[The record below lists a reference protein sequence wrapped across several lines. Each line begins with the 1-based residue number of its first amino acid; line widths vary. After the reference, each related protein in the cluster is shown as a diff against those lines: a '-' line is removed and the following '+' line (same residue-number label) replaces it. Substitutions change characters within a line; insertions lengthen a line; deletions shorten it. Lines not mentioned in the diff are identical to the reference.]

1 MTSNSPIIE
10 LKNIRKAYKASKY
23 EELVLSEL
31 SFAFEKGVVTSILGS
46 SGCGKTTLLNIIGGI
61 DNEFSGELRF
71 KGEAIQDF
79 DKYRRESV
87 SFIFQDLNL
96 INHLDLVKNI
106 TIGITNDVVD
116 KEERARELLNRV
128 GLHAHMYKK
137 PHQLSGGERQR
148 VAIARALARD
158 TDVLLCDEPTGSLDE
173 TTKEEIMDLIM
184 EVFKGKT
191 IIFITHDE
199 EVAYKY
205 SDMVLTIVDRK
216 IVVKETNV
224 VEENISNTETK
235 QSDSSRDF
243 NKRFQ
248 LNLLSKKLGV
258 FNATYILI
266 IITAIFIFGTGIVEK
281 VEQEID
287 RYLKENNKVDFVRVS
302 TKYTPKG
309 VSEFIEDFNNEYD
322 NLVKGY
328 MLTLNINTRLEG
340 ADRTIMNRINSMPPI
355 AKSNFERDIVAGR
368 FPVENN
374 EVLFSKN
381 TAIKMLYEH
390 HVLENTNGYLFKKN
404 KTYDTF
410 RDILNYSDE
419 KLLEEISKVKISYLN
434 TYRHNPK
441 RKYDHDLTVVGIL
454 DDEKYLAETTNLVVG
469 HTTKDT
475 IYHVVTSDIYM
486 LDDEFQTYLNS
497 VFLANNEIRFKYFH
511 VITYE
516 EDLDL
521 RKEVFD
527 SLLLFK
533 PILFGRDA
541 VTIQRQNYYDRVYGY
556 KIAIMGGCA
565 ILAVFAI
572 ISLYNGIRTS
582 IIKNR
587 KNIGIYKS
595 LGYSKGN
602 VKWMFLIEG
611 IIISAYVTCAVFL
624 VWFVINRFL
633 NASIIKALDPAGLL
647 ELSNIIHLNVMA
659 TIGSMIT
666 IAVVILT
673 SINRELG
680 KIKIIKLLKE

>member
-659 TIGSMIT
+659 TIGSMST

>member
-624 VWFVINRFL
+624 VWFAINRFL